1 MPIFG
6 ALLTILWIV
15 GVMNAMNLIDGLD
28 GLAGGV
34 ALIAALSI
42 FLAAHA
48 HGSPLIA
55 LWNQPPG
62 GRNMCENTQGSAR
75 RDLRHCRLSGVCVDS
90 SKSVLLLS
98 CSPELNRRFAQL
110 KWGRS

>member
-55 LWNQPPG
+55 LCMAASRG
-62 GRNMCENTQGSAR
+62 AEHVRKYTGFRA
-75 RDLRHCRLSGVCVDS
+75 
-90 SKSVLLLS
+90 
-98 CSPELNRRFAQL
+98 A
-110 KWGRS
+110 